1 MNDATIC
8 VLMSGS
14 YASAVLVTDYED
26 TTNTF
31 VAFFDELTG
40 YVGSE
45 MLDDDWYYVYEVY
58 KTGETEPTQVY
69 SYWGLLDEEG
79 DYSDDLSTGFYQF
92 TVDNDSIVEKVNLVF
107 PNDRPVPGFTSP
119 YDSDY
124 HWAFDEVA
132 EFDGETLLSEL
143 GGEFRVDD
151 AKYISLYWTV
161 DLQDNYKLEV
171 AEVDADDVELNAGDV
186 VAVAYTGSQSNSKC
200 DAAVVYVVSGEL
212 HAADLSDAPIFF
224 DDIASIS

>member
-58 KTGETEPTQVY
+58 KTGETEPTKVY
-69 SYWGLLDEEG
+69 SYYGLLGEYDE
-79 DYSDDLSTGFYQF
+79 DDLGTGCYQF
-92 TVDNDSIVEKVNLVF
+92 TVDNDSVVEEVNLVF
-107 PNDRPVPGFTSP
+107 PNDHFVPGYTSP

-186 VAVAYTGSQSNSKC
+186 VAVAYTGSQSNSKR
-200 DAAVVYVVSGEL
+200 DAAYVYIIGGEL
-212 HAADLSDAPIFF
+212 HVDGPYWIF
-224 DDIASIS
+224 